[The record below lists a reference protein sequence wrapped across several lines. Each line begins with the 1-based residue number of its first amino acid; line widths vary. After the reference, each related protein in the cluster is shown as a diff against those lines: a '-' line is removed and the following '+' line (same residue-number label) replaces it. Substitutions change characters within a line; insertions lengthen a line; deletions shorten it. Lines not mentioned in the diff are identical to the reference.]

1 MKHSHGRRR
10 TYEARVRDMKARYR
24 SKELQGHA
32 LKTAVS
38 HCFYLQEISLFDT
51 AKVLN
56 RSVSDIEC
64 ILFRKGETHE
74 THI

>member
-1 MKHSHGRRR
+1 MKNSHGKRRR
-10 TYEARVRDMKARYR
+10 TYEARVRDMEARYR
-24 SKELQGHA
+24 SKELQGHD

-56 RSVSDIEC
+56 RNVRDIKF
-64 ILFRKGETHE
+64 ILFGKG
-74 THI
+74 